1 MADTIEIARYQFHS
15 WSRRGISANI
25 TDTDDLGSGTDAG
38 MERASIT
45 LGVTLN
51 GNPNSK
57 KFQLIGPGDI
67 IGVNQNMI
75 VRSEPLDGI
84 TNFEPNY
91 LAFVEFYD
99 EDFAWRYTP
108 AAPTG
113 GSGPAD
119 NNKLRP
125 WLLLLVL
132 KADEFD
138 RTQSRTPLPSIEL
151 KTKDVFPSI
160 TESWLWA
167 HMHSNANLPDSEM
180 TDYVKFLL
188 SLNQTMNADPDQLY
202 SRLIC
207 PRKLDAN
214 TSYTA
219 FLVPAF
225 ETGRLAGL
233 QLDTTTTHAQL
244 PSWDNTGAHGV
255 MPVYFE
261 WSFSTGENENFES
274 LVKLLH
280 PQPMDP
286 RVGIRD
292 MDCSRPGFVKAEDP
306 TQEIPG
312 TSPSIIGLEGA
323 LKSPDTV
330 STKFPDPVTAND
342 YQVELQ
348 KIANLPVTII
358 GTSSSGDPVISVPIY
373 GSNHAKQSA
382 TDVVSLDITKDY
394 WVDDLNRDPRTR
406 VAAGL
411 GTKVVQGNQSGFLPK
426 AWAQVATIVQANKII
441 RSGVF
446 MMKVALQFTVKTMS
460 RLPQQVFMA
469 VSNPVLSR
477 ILGSPTT
484 IYQQIK
490 MSPVPPA
497 VYSGAFRKL
506 LRPKG
511 RFANK
516 ISPGKPIVFN
526 DLVTGLNNNTIGFG
540 SKTTVAAGL
549 PNTQTIAGEIS
560 SPNLPAW
567 LRYLIA
573 HAKWILIILLIIFVV
588 LAMVTGAYY
597 LFAALAA
604 AAAGGYIYATTAEK
618 NIEASTNL
626 NNPEAELKSIT
637 GIPAQPNFS
646 LQLSTEAAAPA
657 PTPTSAGADS
667 VEAANFRKALP
678 DFYQRMALGV
688 PVVAPT
694 KLDPINA
701 YDKVSTALH
710 PHISFPKRMAY
721 QIKFPGY
728 ISLTEP
734 DKIFP
739 AMAYPDIED
748 PMYAYLNAISQ
759 ELLMPNI
766 KLVPNNCIS
775 LVETNPKFIESYM
788 VGLNH
793 EMGKELLWNE
803 YPTDERGSYFRQFWD
818 VKGIIEPT
826 STLSEAAQTELYKD
840 IKPIDTWGF
849 HSVLGSHN
857 NRAPA
862 GSVSPQ
868 AVLVIRGELLKRY
881 PNTLIFA
888 QKAIKGTGGYATMI
902 DLSLTD
908 ATYPEE
914 IKFPLYK
921 ADAAPDIK
929 FFGFELT
936 IDQAR
941 GTDLSDGFADH
952 LGWYFIIQ
960 EIPGEPRFGMEISFD
975 PDQGPDAGP
984 VTWAD
989 LAWTNYGAS
998 GAPMITAGVVP
1009 APPTG
1014 KFPGPYIWGKDSGNM
1029 AAILFRKPSMV
1040 AVYAAEMLDTLK
1052 QNPS

>member
-1 MADTIEIARYQFHS
+1 MSDTIEIARYQFHS

-25 TDTDDLGSGTDAG
+25 THLDDLGSGTDTQL
-38 MERASIT
+38 ERAELS

-51 GNPNSK
+51 GNALSK
-57 KFQLIGPGDI
+57 NFLLIGPGDI
-67 IGVNQNMI
+67 IGINPNMI
-75 VRSEPLDGI
+75 VRTEPLNGI

-99 EDFAWRYTP
+99 EDFTWRYTP
-108 AAPTG
+108 AAPAG
-113 GSGPAD
+113 GPGPAD
-119 NNKLRP
+119 KNKLRP

-132 KADEFD
+132 KAGEFD
-138 RTQSRTPLPSIEL
+138 RTPSRTPLPTIEL
-151 KTKDVFPSI
+151 KTKDVFPPL

-167 HMHSNANLPDSEM
+167 HMHSNANIADSEM

-207 PRKLDAN
+207 PRKLDPN
-214 TSYTA
+214 TAYTA

-233 QLDTTTTHAQL
+233 QQDTSTTQAQL
-244 PSWDNTGAHGV
+244 PSWDNSGAKGAL
-255 MPVYFE
+255 PVYFE
-261 WSFSTGENENFES
+261 WSFSTGENEDFES
-274 LVKLLH
+274 LVKLLK

-330 STKFPDPVTAND
+330 STTFPNPVGAND

-348 KIANLPVTII
+348 KIANLPITII

-382 TDVVSLDITKDY
+382 TDLVSLDITKDY

-411 GTKVVQGNQSGFLPK
+411 GTKVVQSNQSRFLPK

-441 RSGVF
+441 KSSVF

-477 ILGSPTT
+477 VLGSPTT
-484 IYQQIK
+484 VYQQIR
-490 MSPVPPA
+490 MSPVPAA

-511 RFANK
+511 RFA
-516 ISPGKPIVFN
+516 GKLNAGGSFSFN
-526 DLVTGLNNNTIGFG
+526 NLVTALNSHTLGFG
-540 SKTTVAAGL
+540 SQPTVAAGL
-549 PNTQTIAGEIS
+549 PNTQQIAGEIS
-560 SPNLPAW
+560 SPDLPSW
-567 LRYLIA
+567 LRFILA
-573 HAKWILIILLIIFVV
+573 HAKWILIILLILFVL
-588 LAMVTGAYY
+588 LAIATGVYI

-604 AAAGGYIYATTAEK
+604 AAVGGFVYASKLETNVTA
-618 NIEASTNL
+618 ATNL
-626 NNPEAELKSIT
+626 IDPAAELKSIAT
-637 GIPAQPNFS
+637 IPAQPSFS
-646 LQLSTEAAAPA
+646 LQLSSEATAPA

-667 VEAANFRKALP
+667 VEAANFRLALP
-678 DFYQRMALGV
+678 DIYQRMALQV
-688 PVVAPT
+688 PITEPVP
-694 KLDPINA
+694 LDLVNA
-701 YDKVSTALH
+701 YDKVSAAIH
-710 PHISFPKRMAY
+710 PHNSFPKRLSY
-721 QIKFPGY
+721 QIRFPGY
-728 ISLTEP
+728 ISLADP

-759 ELLMPNI
+759 DLLMPNI
-766 KLVPNNCIS
+766 KLVPNNSIS

-793 EMGKELLWNE
+793 EMGRELLWNE

-818 VKGIIEPT
+818 VKGIIEP
-826 STLSEAAQTELYKD
+826 SSSQSEAVQTEAYKD

-849 HSVLGSHN
+849 HSLLGSHN

-888 QKAIKGTGGYATMI
+888 QKAIPGTGGYATMI

-908 ATYPEE
+908 VTFPEE

-936 IDQAR
+936 IDQAK
-941 GTDLSDGFADH
+941 GTDLSDGFTDH

-960 EIPGEPRFGMEISFD
+960 EIPGEPRFGMEIAFN
-975 PDQGPDAGP
+975 PDTGPGAGP
-984 VTWAD
+984 TTWAD
-989 LAWTNYGAS
+989 LAWNNYKD
-998 GAPMITAGVVP
+998 PNIQMITEGTVP

-1014 KFPGPYIWGKDSGNM
+1014 KFPGPYIWGQDAGNM

-1040 AVYAAEMLDTLK
+1040 AVYALEMLDTLK